1 MLEFEYSKRC
11 GRRRSLLYFSPED
24 VRKCWATVREP
35 ADERRRS
42 RVRGGAMERS
52 GKIYAGTS
60 GWAYAVWKPAF
71 YPAKLAAAK
80 FLQYYATRLNSVE
93 VNMTFRRHPTEKL
106 LLGWSGAVPDNFQ
119 FAIKAHQS
127 ITHFARLRGVA
138 GATVDFLSSLEPLR
152 EAKKLGPVLFQLP
165 PDLRYDLPRLK
176 EFVGGLPRDV
186 RAAMEFRHGT
196 WFVPETYEVLR
207 TKNVALCLA
216 ESDDRETPDVSTA
229 DFSYFRLRKQ
239 EYSAAARRT
248 IAKRVS
254 EAVQSGDVY
263 VYFKHEDTPDGAL
276 HAEELLKP
284 A

>member
-1 MLEFEYSKRC
+1 MAR
-11 GRRRSLLYFSPED
+11 
-24 VRKCWATVREP
+24 
-35 ADERRRS
+35 
-42 RVRGGAMERS
+42 

-60 GWAYAVWKPAF
+60 GWAYAAWKPAF

-106 LLGWSGAVPDNFQ
+106 LTGWSATVPEGFQ

-127 ITHFARLRGVA
+127 ITHFARLRGAA
-138 GATVDFLSSLEPLR
+138 GATVDFLASLNSLR

-165 PDLRYDLPRLK
+165 PDLKCDLPRLK
-176 EFVGGLPRDV
+176 EFLDALPHGA
-186 RAAMEFRHGT
+186 RAAMEFRHDT
-196 WFVPETYEVLR
+196 WFAPEVYELLR
-207 TKNVALCLA
+207 GKNVALCLA

-229 DFSYFRLRKQ
+229 DFTYFRLRKQ
-239 EYSAAARRT
+239 EYSASARKT
-248 IAKRVS
+248 IGRRVS
-254 EAVQSGDVY
+254 EAANRGDVY

-276 HAEELLKP
+276 YAEELLKP